1 MSITVHL
8 PNLLARLAADQA
20 TLEARGATVGDAL
33 DDVITRFPALGP
45 RLRDE
50 DGKQYPF
57 VTVYL
62 NDEDIRFQGGFEAP
76 ASDGD
81 EVIIVPTVAGG

>member
-8 PNLLARLAADQA
+8 PNLLARLAADQP
-20 TLEARGATVGDAL
+20 THEAQGATVGDAL
-33 DDVITRFPALGP
+33 DDVIARFPALGP
-45 RLRDE
+45 RLRDAE
-50 DGKQYPF
+50 GKQYPF

-62 NDEDIRFQGGFEAP
+62 NDEDIRFQGGFAAP

>member
-8 PNLLARLAADQA
+8 PNLLARLAADQP
-20 TLEARGATVGDAL
+20 TIEAQGATVGDAL
-33 DDVITRFPALGP
+33 DDVIARFPALGP

-50 DGKQYPF
+50 EGKQYPF

-62 NDEDIRFQGGFEAP
+62 NDEDIRFSRRYPVNRDRIFPRQFVTP
-76 ASDGD
+76 
-81 EVIIVPTVAGG
+81 EVH